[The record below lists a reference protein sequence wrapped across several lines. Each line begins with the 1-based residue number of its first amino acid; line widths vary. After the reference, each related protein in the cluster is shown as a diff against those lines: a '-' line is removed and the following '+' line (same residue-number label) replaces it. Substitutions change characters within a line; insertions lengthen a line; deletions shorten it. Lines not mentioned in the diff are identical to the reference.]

1 MKFNPVTMKK
11 CFFLLWAIIGFI
23 TQLSAQKERT
33 VWSKEKANEWYTTK
47 GWLRGSNFSPS
58 TAINQLEMWQK
69 ESFDSATI
77 DRELGYAEG
86 IGFNVMRVF
95 LHHVAWQ
102 VDHDGLKQRMN
113 TYLSIADKHHISTM
127 FVLFDD
133 CWSDT
138 YKAGKQPAPKTG
150 VHNSGWIRDPGSL
163 YYTEPH
169 LTDTLERYVKDILST
184 FKNDKRILL
193 WDVYN
198 EPGNSNYG
206 NKSLSLLQKVF
217 TWGRQVNPD
226 QPLSAGLWNPD
237 LTDLNK
243 FQLANDDVITYHN
256 YNKEDEHAKVIDSLK
271 KYGKPLICTEYM
283 ARTRGSMFSNIM
295 PLLKKEN
302 VGAINWGFVSGKT
315 NTIYA
320 WDTPMPGG
328 EEPKVWFHDIFRKD
342 GTPYSKDEI
351 TLIKSLTNTP

>member
-1 MKFNPVTMKK
+1 MKK
-11 CFFLLWAIIGFI
+11 VFPLLIFICFFVQ
-23 TQLSAQKERT
+23 QLYAQQERA
-33 VWSKEKANEWYTTK
+33 VWSKEKANEWYATK

-58 TAINQLEMWQK
+58 SAINQLEMWQK

-102 VDHDGLKQRMN
+102 VDHEGLKQRMN
-113 TYLSIADKHHISTM
+113 IYLSIADKHHISTM

-138 YKAGKQPAPKTG
+138 YKAGIQPAPKAG
-150 VHNSGWIRDPGSL
+150 VHNSGWIRDPGTL
-163 YYTEPH
+163 YYTEPR
-169 LTDTLERYVKDILST
+169 LTDTLERYVKDILT
-184 FKNDKRILL
+184 AFKNDKRILL

-217 TWGRQVNPD
+217 TWGRKVNPD
-226 QPLSAGLWNPD
+226 QPLSAGLWNSD
-237 LTDLNK
+237 LKDLNK
-243 FQLANDDVITYHN
+243 FQLENDDVITYHN

-271 KYGKPLICTEYM
+271 KYGRPLICTEYM

-295 PLLKKEN
+295 PILKKEN

-320 WDTPMPGG
+320 WDTPMPNG

-342 GTPYSKDEI
+342 GTPYSEDEVK
-351 TLIKSLTNTP
+351 LIKSLTGAN